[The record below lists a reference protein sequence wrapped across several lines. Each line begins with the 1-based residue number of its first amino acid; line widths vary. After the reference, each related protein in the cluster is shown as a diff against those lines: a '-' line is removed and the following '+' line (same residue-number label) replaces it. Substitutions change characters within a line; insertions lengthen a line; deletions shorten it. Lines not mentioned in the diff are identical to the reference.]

1 MPISPIPKK
10 GGAQIDMPIL
20 LSTCDDLPM
29 SAESQLRQLQ
39 MQDDASLRGDVRA
52 LGELL
57 GHSLIRQEGQSLF
70 DLVEKVRAAVRSGK
84 GESELEG
91 VSVEEAV
98 QLVRA
103 FSTYFHLAN
112 VAEQVHR
119 SRVLAKEREASGSWI
134 AQAVD
139 KIIAVKEENKVQG
152 QDLKLE
158 NLKSWLADFS
168 VRPVFTAHPTEASR
182 RSVLSKLAQISNL
195 LETPSSKIRDA
206 RLSEAID
213 LLWQTD
219 ELRVE
224 RPLVIDEAVNA
235 LYYLDDLFR
244 FTVPE
249 VLEDFALEVARLGVE
264 IEPTEKP
271 LSFGT
276 WIGGDRD
283 GNPNVTPDTTR
294 ETIVVQVGHAIRV
307 ISEAMTE
314 LRQSLSVSTRIIK
327 VSKELEDS
335 VERDLANIP
344 EFEARY
350 RRLNAREPYRLKT
363 TAIVHRLELTR
374 KRHAA
379 GAAHVPG
386 RDYANTQELID
397 DLQVMRNSLLDNH
410 GELIAKGQL
419 ERVIRTVS
427 TFGLIHAT
435 MDVREHSLA
444 HHAALA
450 NFGIA
455 ENYSNLD
462 SNARFELLVKELENP
477 RNRSPKN
484 LDSASAKTLDTFT
497 AIADLIEQFGPEV
510 IETYIISMTKHPE
523 DLIAAAVLAKEAGL
537 IKLDQQSA
545 KIGFA
550 PLLETVAELRA
561 ADKILE
567 QLLSNPTYR
576 KIVKLRGDIQ
586 EVMLGYS
593 DSNKDAGI
601 ATSQWEIHQAQ
612 RRLRDVAIRYGVK
625 LRLFHGRGG
634 SVGRGGGPTYDALI
648 ALPWGSLD
656 GQIKMT
662 EQGEV
667 ISDKYSIPVLAKENV
682 ELTLAAAL
690 EATVLNRGPRQPEE
704 FLTKWNSCMDLISES
719 AFQSYRAL
727 IDQEDLPAYFYA
739 STPVEQLGDMF
750 LGSRPSRRQSASAG
764 LDSLRAIPWVF
775 GWTQSRQI
783 VPGWYGVGTGLKAA
797 REAGHADVIKQ
808 MLDQW
813 HFFKTF
819 ISNVEMTMAK
829 TDLKMA
835 ERYVTA
841 LVPTELRHFFNEIK
855 AEFEL
860 TSKEINTLRGNDDLL
875 GDQPLLA
882 RTLQIRDQYLAPL
895 HLLQVNLLQR
905 VRESGESADPL
916 LRRALLLTIN
926 GVALGLRNTG

>member
-1 MPISPIPKK
+1 
-10 GGAQIDMPIL
+10 
-20 LSTCDDLPM
+20 M

-57 GHSLIRQEGQSLF
+57 GKSLIRQEGQELF
-70 DLVEKVRAAVRSGK
+70 DLVEKVRAAVRSGH
-84 GESELEG
+84 GEAELKD
-91 VSVEEAV
+91 VTVNQAV

-119 SRVLAKEREASGSWI
+119 SRVLENERSESGSWI

-139 KIIAVKEENKVQG
+139 KIEAAKKSGHEIQLE
-152 QDLKLE
+152 DLKH
-158 NLKSWLADFS
+158 WLADFS

-182 RSVLSKLAQISNL
+182 RSVLSKLALISDL
-195 LETPSSKIRDA
+195 LEAPGGRVRDA

-244 FTVPE
+244 LTVPE
-249 VLEDFALEVARLGVE
+249 VLDDFAAEVSRLGVT
-264 IEPTEKP
+264 IEPTSKP

-283 GNPNVTPDTTR
+283 GNPNVTPDVTR
-294 ETIVVQVGHAIRV
+294 ETIVVQVGHAIKV
-307 ISEAMTE
+307 ISEAMAK
-314 LRQSLSVSTRIIK
+314 LRQSLSVSTRIID
-327 VSKELEDS
+327 VSQELKDS
-335 VERDLANIP
+335 VEKDLANIP

-379 GAAHVPG
+379 GAQHIPG
-386 RDYANTQELID
+386 RDYANTDELLA
-397 DLQVMRNSLLDNH
+397 DLNLMRDSLMENH
-410 GELIAKGQL
+410 GELIAKGEL
-419 ERVIRTVS
+419 ERIIRTVS
-427 TFGLIHAT
+427 AFGLIHAT
-435 MDVREHSLA
+435 MDVREHSQM

-450 NFGIA
+450 NFGITSDYA
-455 ENYSNLD
+455 SQD
-462 SNARFELLVKELENP
+462 PAKRFDLLIAELESQTL
-477 RNRSPKN
+477 RVPKD
-484 LDSASAKTLDTFT
+484 LDAQSAKTLDTFR
-497 AIADLIEQFGPEV
+497 AINELIAQFGPEV
-510 IETYIISMTKHPE
+510 IETYIISMTKQPE
-523 DLIAAAVLAKEAGL
+523 DLLAAAVLAKEAGL
-537 IKLDQQSA
+537 ININGGVA

-561 ADKILE
+561 ADVILE
-567 QLLSNPTYR
+567 KLLANPTYR
-576 KIVKLRGDIQ
+576 KLVSLRNDEQ

-612 RRLRDVAIRYGVK
+612 RRLRDVAMKYGVK

-667 ISDKYSIPVLAKENV
+667 ISDKYSIPTLARENV

-690 EATVLNRGPRQPEE
+690 EATVLNRGPRQSEE
-704 FLTKWNSCMDLISES
+704 DLKEWNEGMELISENS
-719 AFQSYRAL
+719 FQKYRNL
-727 IDQEDLPAYFYA
+727 VSHQDLPAYFYN

-750 LGSRPSRRQSASAG
+750 LGSRPSRRQGANDG
-764 LDSLRAIPWVF
+764 IENLRAIPWVF

-797 REAGHADVIKQ
+797 REAGKITVLKQ
-808 MLDQW
+808 MLDEW

-829 TDLKMA
+829 TDMKMA
-835 ERYVTA
+835 EHYVNT
-841 LVPTELRHFFNEIK
+841 LVPAELRHFFTDIK

-860 TSKEINTLRGNDDLL
+860 TSQEINALRGNEDLL

-895 HLLQVNLLQR
+895 HMLQVNLLER
-905 VRESGESADPL
+905 VRAAGDDADPL

>member
-1 MPISPIPKK
+1 
-10 GGAQIDMPIL
+10 
-20 LSTCDDLPM
+20 M

-39 MQDDASLRGDVRA
+39 IQDDASLRSDVRA

-57 GHSLIRQEGQSLF
+57 GHSLIRQEGQALF
-70 DLVEKVRAAVRSGK
+70 DLVEKVRAAVRSGH
-84 GESELEG
+84 GESELKD

-119 SRVLAKEREASGSWI
+119 SRVLSKERETSGSWI

-139 KIIAVKEENKVQG
+139 KIIAAKASGSEIKVE
-152 QDLKLE
+152 D
-158 NLKSWLADFS
+158 LKSWLADFS

-182 RSVLSKLAQISNL
+182 RSVLSKLAEISDL
-195 LETPSSKIRDA
+195 IETPTSKIRDA

-249 VLEDFALEVARLGVE
+249 VLEEFALEVSRLG
-264 IEPTEKP
+264 IDISPTSKP
-271 LSFGT
+271 LTFGT

-283 GNPNVTPDTTR
+283 GNPNVTPDITR

-307 ISEAMTE
+307 ISEAMTQ
-314 LRQSLSVSTRIIK
+314 LRQSLSVSTRIIN
-327 VSKELEDS
+327 VSKELQDS

-379 GAAHVPG
+379 GTEHVPG
-386 RDYANTQELID
+386 RDYANTQELLD
-397 DLQVMRNSLLDNH
+397 DLIVMRNSLLENH

-435 MDVREHSLA
+435 MDVREHSQA

-455 ENYSNLD
+455 NDYLQQAPD
-462 SNARFELLVKELENP
+462 ARFNLLVKELEKSEK
-477 RNRSPKN
+477 RSPKN
-484 LDSASAKTLDTFT
+484 LDEASAKVLDTFK
-497 AIADLIEQFGPEV
+497 AISDLIERFGPEV

-523 DLIAAAVLAKEAGL
+523 DLIAAVVLAKEAGL
-537 IKLDQQSA
+537 IDLTNNVA

-550 PLLETVAELRA
+550 PLLETVAELRS

-567 QLLSNPTYR
+567 QLLANPAYR
-576 KIVKLRGDIQ
+576 KLVKLRGDVQ

-612 RRLRDVAIRYGVK
+612 RRLRDVAIKYGVK

-667 ISDKYSIPVLAKENV
+667 ISDKYSIPMLAKENV

-690 EATVLNRGPRQPEE
+690 EATVLNRGPRQPKEY
-704 FLTKWNSCMDLISES
+704 LTEWNGCMELISES
-719 AFQSYRAL
+719 AFKRYRSL
-727 IDQEDLPAYFYA
+727 IDHADLPAYFYA

-750 LGSRPSRRQSASAG
+750 LGSRPSRRQSTNAG

-783 VPGWYGVGTGLKAA
+783 VPGWYGVGSGLKAA
-797 REAGHADVIKQ
+797 REAGKTEVLKQ
-808 MLDQW
+808 MLNQW

-829 TDLKMA
+829 TDLEMA
-835 ERYVTA
+835 ERYVKA
-841 LVPTELRHFFNEIK
+841 LVPAELQHFFEDIK
-855 AEFEL
+855 TEFDL
-860 TSKEINTLRGNDDLL
+860 TSEEINRLRGNEDLL

-905 VRESGESADPL
+905 VRESGDNADPL

>member
-1 MPISPIPKK
+1 MH
-10 GGAQIDMPIL
+10 IL
-20 LSTCDDLPM
+20 LSTCDDLPV

-39 MQDDASLRGDVRA
+39 IQDDASLRSDVRA

-57 GHSLIRQEGQSLF
+57 GHSLIRQEGQALF
-70 DLVEKVRAAVRSGK
+70 DLVEKVRAAVRSGH
-84 GESELEG
+84 GESELKD
-91 VSVEEAV
+91 VTVEEAV

-119 SRVLAKEREASGSWI
+119 SRVLSKERETSGSWI

-139 KIIAVKEENKVQG
+139 KIIAAKASGSEIKVE
-152 QDLKLE
+152 D
-158 NLKSWLADFS
+158 LKSWLADFS

-182 RSVLSKLAQISNL
+182 RSVLSKLAEISDL
-195 LETPSSKIRDA
+195 IETPTSKIRDA
-206 RLSEAID
+206 RISEAID

-249 VLEDFALEVARLGVE
+249 VLEEFAMEVSRLGVD
-264 IEPTEKP
+264 ISPTSKP
-271 LSFGT
+271 LTFGT

-283 GNPNVTPDTTR
+283 GNPNVTPDITR

-307 ISEAMTE
+307 ISEAMTQ
-314 LRQSLSVSTRIIK
+314 LRQSLSVSTRIIN
-327 VSKELEDS
+327 VSKELQDS
-335 VERDLANIP
+335 VERDLTNIP
-344 EFEARY
+344 EFEGRY

-379 GAAHVPG
+379 GTEHVPG
-386 RDYANTQELID
+386 RDYANTQQLLD
-397 DLQVMRNSLLDNH
+397 DLIVMRNSLLENH

-419 ERVIRTVS
+419 ERIIRTVS

-435 MDVREHSLA
+435 MDVREHSQA

-450 NFGIA
+450 NFGLA
-455 ENYSNLD
+455 NDYLQQESD
-462 SNARFELLVKELENP
+462 DRFNLLVNELEKP
-477 RNRSPKN
+477 EKRSPKN
-484 LDSASAKTLDTFT
+484 LDVESAKVLDTFK
-497 AIADLIEQFGPEV
+497 AISDLIERFGPEV

-523 DLIAAAVLAKEAGL
+523 DLIAAVVLAKEAGL
-537 IKLDQQSA
+537 IDITNNVA

-550 PLLETVAELRA
+550 PLLETVAELRS

-567 QLLSNPTYR
+567 QLLANPAYR
-576 KIVKLRGDIQ
+576 KLVELRGDVQ

-612 RRLRDVAIRYGVK
+612 RRLRDVAIKFGVK

-667 ISDKYSIPVLAKENV
+667 ISDKYSIPMLAKENV

-690 EATVLNRGPRQPEE
+690 EATVLNRGPRQPKEY
-704 FLTKWNSCMDLISES
+704 LTEWNGCMELISES
-719 AFQSYRAL
+719 AFKRYRSL
-727 IDQEDLPAYFYA
+727 IDHADLPAYFYA

-750 LGSRPSRRQSASAG
+750 LGSRPSRRQSANAG

-783 VPGWYGVGTGLKAA
+783 VPGWYGVGSGLKAA
-797 REAGHADVIKQ
+797 REAGKTEVLKQ
-808 MLDQW
+808 MLNQW

-829 TDLKMA
+829 TDLEMA
-835 ERYVTA
+835 ERYVKA
-841 LVPTELRHFFNEIK
+841 LVPAELQHFFAAIK
-855 AEFEL
+855 TEFDL
-860 TSKEINTLRGNDDLL
+860 TSQEINRLRGNEDLL

-905 VRESGESADPL
+905 VRESGDSADPL